1 MVKKRVKNEE
11 ISEMIEKKGLRA
23 TADYL
28 VKQAG
33 YTISST
39 YGKLRD
45 LVFLRIS
52 YKKQV
57 STNITLVQQQRTTT
71 LGL

>member
-11 ISEMIEKKGLRA
+11 ISEMIEQKGLRA

-28 VKQAG
+28 VKVAG

-45 LVFLRIS
+45 LGVLQIS
-52 YKKQV
+52 CKKQV
-57 STNITLVQQQRTTT
+57 STNIILVQWQKTTT